1 MTRNVSLREMIEWR
15 LILVEY
21 VLSGTICEQVSRI
34 CCGIKKSE

>member
-34 CCGIKKSE
+34 CVV